1 MKGKAIILIWSQFGD
16 HQPPLWMTKTLMLLW
31 TMMTMT
37 ILSIV
42 IMPSKMEVA
51 TLWHCTKQNKRHFRH
66 CKDWKDLLYM
76 IVGRSIPCFRNK
88 YIYISSSASSSWPFN
103 SWLQFMPQAGRLAV
117 KCRHCY
123 PFSSSHDTRSR
134 SRGME
139 GYQKSLQY
147 CGCTAESQLLHNV

>member
-1 MKGKAIILIWSQFGD
+1 MVKRIPSMHMRRYKPHQFA
-16 HQPPLWMTKTLMLLW
+16 
-31 TMMTMT
+31 
-37 ILSIV
+37 

-51 TLWHCTKQNKRHFRH
+51 SQHCDTVPNKTKDILDTVKIEKIF
-66 CKDWKDLLYM
+66 YTSPAF
-76 IVGRSIPCFRNK
+76 V
-88 YIYISSSASSSWPFN
+88 IYISSSASSSWPFN

-147 CGCTAESQLLHNV
+147 CGCTAESQLFYTMYSKMTKSTQC